1 MFSYVFYSGSQT
13 SSSMFRSTIL
23 DTSFSFYATEAG
35 KYKRL
40 CSSKGFRNDCKNNF
54 LPCRRGCL
62 RIFGMGL

>member
-1 MFSYVFYSGSQT
+1 MYFIRVHKLINECFVVL
-13 SSSMFRSTIL
+13 FLIF
-23 DTSFSFYATEAG
+23 TSFSFYATEAG